1 MAKSDTQAAADQVAA
16 MQQASLQALN
26 TMGAGWVEKMSD
38 LSAEWV
44 RFTSERF
51 QQDVALQHKL
61 LHCRTPAELQAVQSE
76 FFQAAIDRYTEE
88 AGRMVALTQNLFGD
102 HPSDS

>member
-1 MAKSDTQAAADQVAA
+1 MAKKDSKQTTDPMAA
-16 MQQASLQALN
+16 MQQAGFQALN
-26 TMGAGWVEKMSD
+26 GMGAGWVEKMSD

-61 LHCRTPAELQAVQSE
+61 LHCKTPAELQAVQAE
-76 FFQAAIDRYTEE
+76 FFQTAINRYTEE
-88 AGRMVALTQNLFGD
+88 AGRMVEMTQKLFGE
-102 HPSDS
+102 SSER